1 MKRTLVVISVLL
13 VASGGL
19 AGCASTVDAANPYAG
34 RFTLQVKLDRT
45 KVDVG
50 TPISGIVTVRNE
62 TNKSIP
68 WSCPQGSVDVGL
80 SGHGATFNPM
90 IPLSATVGPS
100 CSSRNAV
107 KPYGSMR
114 YPISVQTTYDGCGF
128 SGVPTCPHNGIPL
141 LPLGRYSVDVEKT
154 GLPVSIVIL
163 PTPKVTLV
171 NATSGLSTGPIGGS
185 ISIQAYGCETMSYAQ
200 PPITV
205 LLVKGDR
212 VIARRNKLGLS
223 QDLTVGVRPGS
234 YLIRSNVRPVH
245 PVRVVNGVQAVA
257 TVIPHCN

>member
-1 MKRTLVVISVLL
+1 MKRTLAVISVLL

-19 AGCASTVDAANPYAG
+19 ARCASTVGAANPYAG

-50 TPISGIVTVRNE
+50 TPISGTVTVRNE

-80 SGHGATFNPM
+80 SGHGATFNP
-90 IPLSATVGPS
+90 ITALS

-107 KPYGSMR
+107 KPRSSVR

-128 SGVPTCPHNGIPL
+128 SGVPACPHDGIPL
-141 LPLGRYSVDVEKT
+141 LPLGSYSVDVEKT

-171 NATSGLSTGPIGGS
+171 NATTGLSTGPIGGS
-185 ISIQAYGCETMSYAQ
+185 ISIQAYGCETMSYSQ

-205 LLVKGDR
+205 LLLKGDR
-212 VIARRNKLGLS
+212 VIARRNKLGLA

-245 PVRVVNGVQAVA
+245 PVLVVNGVQAVA